1 MPQRFRFVASVILLI
16 IPLTL
21 YAQDIWQGNAAIA
34 LRGELPQDG
43 YYAASNAF
51 PYGTKLLVTNLE
63 NNKSLTVTV
72 LRRLNG
78 VGNIFILLSPKA
90 AAELGLKGQEVAR
103 IKTLVVG
110 ISSDL
115 TTNPEAYAYK
125 AEESTSPQL
134 SPTPTPTPTPTY
146 TPTPSFTPSPIITP
160 SPIPSP
166 TPTPLVTQEE
176 IAKSDFSKDRFTTPF
191 TGPQPDI
198 SSRQDLQAEKDRL
211 GEVEL
216 KEARVSLKEKAEAVI
231 LSRPT
236 PEKADEVIAILIEP
250 KENLKKSEA
259 EFSSINRPNLER
271 EAVEAA
277 LQEPILMALEKPFIY
292 ERHGLAEE
300 SEEIALANLDI
311 PNVMATEKASV
322 DSYIKSFQEE
332 DRLTLETHVLP
343 ELAEKEKAEVLA
355 IAKSEAEQEKI
366 PLKDFN
372 LPDIVE
378 KEKAE
383 VLALNKTEVDQDKIP
398 LKTFNLPEIVE
409 KEKAEITTKED
420 VAGKDKVTTDLA
432 LIPTDPRPP
441 QKTEKSE
448 TKPETTTT
456 SKTITTTTEPEKQ
469 VILLEGQEFLRHFYY
484 LQIGVY
490 KERQT
495 AERIVAANPSYPMM
509 IIPATL
515 KGQQVYKLVVGPL
528 KRDESGTI
536 LYLFRARGYKDAFIR
551 YIE

>member
-1 MPQRFRFVASVILLI
+1 MSHKLWVACFAFFII

-21 YAQDIWQGNAAIA
+21 WAQDIWQGNAAVA
-34 LRGELPQDG
+34 LRGELPSEG

-51 PYGTKLLVTNLE
+51 PYGTRLLVTNLE

-72 LRRLNG
+72 LRRLDG
-78 VGNIFILLSPKA
+78 TGNLFLLLSPKA
-90 AAELGLKGQEVAR
+90 ASELGLKEQEVAR
-103 IKTLVVG
+103 IKTMVVG

-115 TTNPEAYAYK
+115 TTNPEAFAYQ
-125 AEESTSPQL
+125 AEATPTPQPSPTPSPTPAIMI
-134 SPTPTPTPTPTY
+134 SPTPTLTPA
-146 TPTPSFTPSPIITP
+146 
-160 SPIPSP
+160 PSP
-166 TPTPLVTQEE
+166 TPTPLIPKEE
-176 IAKSDFSKDRFTTPF
+176 IATSEFSKDRFTTPF

-198 SSRQDLQAEKDRL
+198 SSKENIKGEKDRM

-216 KEARVSLKEKAEAVI
+216 KEARVTLKEKAEAVI
-231 LSRPT
+231 ISRPN
-236 PEKADEVIAILIEP
+236 PEQEDEVIAILIEP

-259 EFSSINRPNLER
+259 ELSSINKPPLER

-277 LQEPILMALEKPFIY
+277 LQEPLLMALEKPFIY
-292 ERHGLAEE
+292 ERHGLAVE
-300 SEEIALANLDI
+300 SEAIALANLDI
-311 PNVMATEKASV
+311 PTVMATEKASV
-322 DSYIKSFQEE
+322 DSYVKNLQEE

-355 IAKSEAEQEKI
+355 LNKS
-366 PLKDFN
+366 
-372 LPDIVE
+372 
-378 KEKAE
+378 KAE
-383 VLALNKTEVDQDKIP
+383 EEKIP

-409 KEKAEITTKED
+409 KEKADVTTKED

-432 LIPTDPRPP
+432 LIPTEPRPP
-441 QKTEKSE
+441 QKTEK
-448 TKPETTTT
+448 TTEMTPT
-456 SKTITTTTEPEKQ
+456 SKTTTEPVKEKTI
-469 VILLEGQEFLRHFYY
+469 VSEGQEFLRYFYY

-490 KERQT
+490 KDRQT
-495 AERIVAANPSYPMM
+495 AERIIASNPSYPMM
-509 IIPATL
+509 IIPANL